1 MIQMLKFKISI
12 LRLKKK
18 IYFSILN
25 LKIQTSNLEN
35 PPLKMENS
43 TLRLKAT

>member
-12 LRLKKK
+12 LRLNKKQ
-18 IYFSILN
+18 FSILN

-35 PPLKMENS
+35 PPLKMEKS

>member
-12 LRLKKK
+12 LRLNKKQ
-18 IYFSILN
+18 FSILN

-35 PPLKMENS
+35 PPLKMENQP
-43 TLRLKAT
+43 

>member
-18 IYFSILN
+18 YFSILN
-25 LKIQTSNLEN
+25 LKNQTSNLEN
-35 PPLKMENS
+35 PPLKIEKS
-43 TLRLKAT
+43 TSRLKAT